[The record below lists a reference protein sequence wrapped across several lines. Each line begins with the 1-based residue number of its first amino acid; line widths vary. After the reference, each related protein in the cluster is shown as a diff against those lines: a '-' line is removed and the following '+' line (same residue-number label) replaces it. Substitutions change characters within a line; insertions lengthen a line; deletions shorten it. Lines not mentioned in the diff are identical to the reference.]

1 MEDQKIGELERSQ
14 TEKIIVQ
21 LKSFRGRRYMDFRL
35 YYLADEDEWR
45 PTQTGITIRP
55 DMWSQFKELVDEADS
70 VLRDAGLLE

>member
-14 TEKIIVQ
+14 TEKIVVQ

-45 PTQTGITIRP
+45 PTQKGITVRP
-55 DMWSQFKELVDEADS
+55 DMWSQFKELVDEADRL
-70 VLRDAGLLE
+70 LRDAGLLE